1 MSSVRSVG
9 LKRVSCQRAG
19 AQQGERSRAGS
30 AGGDRNALL
39 HIQVRGDQI
48 KFIYYFNSIAFLV
61 MHARAVRVPICQT
74 SLPR

>member
-48 KFIYYFNSIAFLV
+48 KFIYYFN
-61 MHARAVRVPICQT
+61 
-74 SLPR
+74 